1 MLSGWLVL
9 HFTGRF
15 ADLGLG
21 YIDITW
27 IDRSSAFIALRS
39 RTLADT
45 VIDSVDESGWNVD
58 IMRWSEYRLQGHSLL
73 EGRAKQRQ
81 EGKETNTIEV
91 LKNVKGKA
99 RKGRKL
105 NDGQRERSALDE
117 EDAKRGERRAQKP
130 LLRQTCT
137 IL

>member
-1 MLSGWLVL
+1 LLSGWLVL

-21 YIDITW
+21 YVDITW

-73 EGRAKQRQ
+73 EGKVKQRQ
-81 EGKETNTIEV
+81 EGKETDAIEV
-91 LKNVKGKA
+91 QKDVEGQT

-105 NDGQRERSALDE
+105 NDGHRKRSALDE
-117 EDAKRGERRAQKP
+117 EDAERDKRRAQKP

>member
-1 MLSGWLVL
+1 LLSGWLVL

-45 VIDSVDESGWNVD
+45 VIDSIDESGWNVD
-58 IMRWSEYRLQGHSLL
+58 IMRWSEYRLQVHSLL

-91 LKNVKGKA
+91 LKDVEGQA

-117 EDAKRGERRAQKP
+117 EDVERGERRAQKP